1 MVVDAIANLINGIY
15 NAQLRGHKD
24 VRTPYSKVTFAI
36 AEVLK
41 REGYIA
47 AVEKDGKDVKK
58 YLDIELKYDTKG
70 APAVSGVKR
79 LSKQSKRTYKR
90 VDQIVPVRNGYG
102 TLILSTPKG
111 IVTDKQ
117 ARKENVGG
125 EALFEI
131 W

>member
-1 MVVDAIANLINGIY
+1 MVVDPIANLINGIY
-15 NAQLRGHKD
+15 NAQQRGHKD
-24 VRTPYSKVTFAI
+24 VRAPYTKVTFAI

-41 REGYIA
+41 RAGYIES
-47 AVEKDGKDVKK
+47 VDKDGKDVKK
-58 YLDIELKYDTKG
+58 HMDIVLKYDAQG

-79 LSKQSKRTYKR
+79 VSKQSKRTYKR

-111 IVTDKQ
+111 IFTDKQ